1 MTDTVAERTASST
14 LTITTA
20 EVVKAML
27 ASGPGVSDLIFSP
40 GRPAQ
45 VEQHGELVA
54 VPLPD
59 APMLRPDD
67 TARIAQDLIGNNEQA
82 LRSLKEQ
89 GACDLSYSQADVG
102 RFRVN
107 IFKQRG
113 SNAIVMRVIAARIPT
128 LTELNLPAAL
138 VDVATLKNGIVLVT
152 GPTGSGKS
160 STLAA
165 IIDLI
170 NETRAEH
177 ILTIEDPIE
186 FLHAHKKGTVHQ
198 RELHSD
204 TPTFSAAL
212 RAALRQAPKV
222 ILVGEMRD
230 RETIEIAM
238 TAAET
243 GHLVFSTLHT
253 IDASKTV
260 ERIVGTFEAADQ
272 AAIRT
277 RLAGSFRYFISQ
289 RLIPKTGGGR
299 RAILEI
305 LKSTMRTREYLEKGD
320 SEGRSLLDA
329 MKDGELDGMQ
339 HFDGELE
346 KLARAG
352 EISKKTALT
361 YATNS
366 GNLQVRM
373 VDVPD
378 EESELVITRGF

>member
-1 MTDTVAERTASST
+1 MTDTAVAQSVST
-14 LTITTA
+14 LTTPEI
-20 EVVKAML
+20 VKTML
-27 ASGPGVSDLIFSP
+27 AAGSGVSDLIFSP

-45 VEQHGELVA
+45 VEKHGELVA
-54 VPLPD
+54 VVLDVPF
-59 APMLRPDD
+59 LRPDD
-67 TARIAQDLIGNNEQA
+67 TARIAQDLIGSNDQA
-82 LRSLKEQ
+82 LRGLKEQ
-89 GACDLSYSQADVG
+89 GACDLSYSLADVG

-113 SNAIVMRVIAARIPT
+113 SHAIVMRVIAARIPS
-128 LTELNLPAAL
+128 LTELNLPSAL
-138 VDVATLKNGIVLVT
+138 TDVAALKNGIVLVT

-186 FLHAHKKGTVHQ
+186 FLHAHKKATVHQ

-260 ERIVGTFEAADQ
+260 ERIVGTFESSDQ

-289 RLIPKTGGGR
+289 RLIPKAGGGR

-305 LKSTMRTREYLEKGD
+305 LKSTMRTREYLERGD
-320 SEGRSLLDA
+320 NAEGKTLLDA
-329 MKDGELDGMQ
+329 MRDGELDGMQ

-352 EISKKTALT
+352 EISKKTAMM
-361 YATNS
+361 YATNA
-366 GNLQVRM
+366 GNLQVQM

-378 EESELVITRGF
+378 EESEVVITR